1 MHCEKYELRIRYQ
14 FPDSS
19 GGVQSVQKR
28 HREIRNNYI
37 WPESDGFS
45 QQGPT
50 VPYRSNDGKC
60 FFQQVDTQSISEDR
74 VVIGD
79 EDARAERISVDSLHW
94 DNPLDP
100 PELRFGRRR
109 KASEGKNPLG
119 TPSLANR
126 RRKLVK
132 WPVSVS

>member
-1 MHCEKYELRIRYQ
+1 VRNTNFAFGTSSLILRAA
-14 FPDSS
+14 SS
-19 GGVQSVQKR
+19 PFRSGIAKSAIITSGLSLTA
-28 HREIRNNYI
+28 
-37 WPESDGFS
+37 SLS
-45 QQGPT
+45 QGPT